1 MTKCKKNT
9 MFRYFKRPSNADQA
23 ANKRPKL
30 DEQTSEPLDED
41 ISAESAVD
49 GQKSPLNDKS
59 ASSSSIESAET
70 GAPTTPPTETAPPAA
85 SSVEAATPETDG
97 IKWSSQ
103 KLKLM

>member
-1 MTKCKKNT
+1 

-49 GQKSPLNDKS
+49 GQKLNDKS
-59 ASSSSIESAET
+59 ASGSIESAE
-70 GAPTTPPTETAPPAA
+70 GYEC
-85 SSVEAATPETDG
+85 
-97 IKWSSQ
+97 
-103 KLKLM
+103 

>member
-1 MTKCKKNT
+1 MYFGASKYQSKKFRSSSEALGNVRDIAHPICRAKMTKCKKNT

-59 ASSSSIESAET
+59 ASSSSIESA
-70 GAPTTPPTETAPPAA
+70 
-85 SSVEAATPETDG
+85 
-97 IKWSSQ
+97 
-103 KLKLM
+103 